1 MVCGRER
8 GGVCSVWE
16 GERSDMWC
24 VGGREEGCVVCGRE
38 RGVICGVWEGER
50 RGV

>member
-1 MVCGRER
+1 M
-8 GGVCSVWE
+8 WE
-16 GERSDMWC
+16 GERRGVWC

-38 RGVICGVWEGER
+38 RGGVCSVREGER